1 VTTRSPEPQF
11 AEPEI
16 AAFLDEFLDAHLEE
30 LIAFRRQL
38 HAHPELSGEEHAT
51 TDLVSSRLQ
60 IAGLEPRVLTRGTGL
75 LCDLD
80 TGTSTGPVVALRAD
94 LDALAMHDD
103 KDVPYRSQVDG
114 VAHACGHDVH
124 TTVVLGAGLALARL
138 TRERDRLPGRVRL
151 VFQPAEESARG
162 GARDVIAD
170 GGLVDVGACFGY
182 HCDPRLDR
190 GTIGVRH
197 GAITSAADLVE
208 ITLHGPGGHT
218 ARPEQTVD
226 LVTVAARVVS
236 ELPGLLRERV
246 ADLNLVF
253 GAIDAGDAANVIPT
267 TAVLRGTVRSRDRDA
282 WARAPEALEIALDE
296 IVGPTGASVE
306 INHERGVPPVV
317 NDPAMTE
324 VFAAGARSVVGRDA
338 VVTMEQSAGAD
349 DFAWY
354 LQRVPGSYVR
364 LGVHDPS
371 SHGPRL
377 DLHAG
382 TFDVDEGAIEV
393 GIRVLVTATLGTFAT
408 LLVESAPSAR
418 PPTH

>member
-1 VTTRSPEPQF
+1 MTDESLEH
-11 AEPEI
+11 
-16 AAFLDEFLDAHLEE
+16 FLDEFFAAHLEE
-30 LIAFRRQL
+30 LVAFRRQL
-38 HAHPELSGEEHAT
+38 HSHPEVSGEEHAT
-51 TDLVSSRLQ
+51 TAAVSSRLQ
-60 IAGLEPRVLTRGTGL
+60 VAGLQPRVLTRGTGV

-80 TGTSTGPVVALRAD
+80 AGPAAGPMVALRAD

-103 KDVPYRSQVDG
+103 KDVPYRSQVEG

-124 TTVVLGAGLALARL
+124 TTVVLGAGLALTQLGRTAAGV
-138 TRERDRLPGRVRL
+138 PGRVRL

-170 GGLVDVGACFGY
+170 GGLAGVGACFGY
-182 HCDPRLDR
+182 HCDPRLDS
-190 GTIGVRH
+190 GVIGVRP

-208 ITLHGPGGHT
+208 ITVHGPGGHT
-218 ARPEQTVD
+218 ARPQQTVD
-226 LVTVAARVVS
+226 LVTVAARIVS

-246 ADLNLVF
+246 GDLNLVF
-253 GAIDAGDAANVIPT
+253 GAIAAGDAANVIPT
-267 TAVLRGTVRSRDRDA
+267 TAMLRGTVRSRDRDA
-282 WARAPEALEIALDE
+282 WARAPEALVAALDE
-296 IVGPTGASVE
+296 LVGPTGASVE
-306 INHERGVPPVV
+306 LDHQRGVPPVV

-324 VFAAGARSVVGRDA
+324 VFAAGARSVVGTEA
-338 VVTMEQSAGAD
+338 VVVMEQSAGAD

-354 LQRVPGSYVR
+354 LEQVPGSYVR

-393 GIRVLVTATLGTFAT
+393 GIRVLVAATLQAFET
-408 LLVESAPSAR
+408 LAP
-418 PPTH
+418 

>member
-1 VTTRSPEPQF
+1 VTSEPR
-11 AEPEI
+11 EPESP
-16 AAFLDEFLDAHLEE
+16 APDTLEPFLDEFLDAHLEE

-38 HAHPELSGEEHAT
+38 HMRPELSGEEHET
-51 TDLVSSRLQ
+51 TALVASRLQ

-75 LCDLD
+75 LCDVD

-114 VAHACGHDVH
+114 VAHACGHDAH

-138 TRERDRLPGRVRL
+138 AREQQGLPGRVRL

-190 GTIGVRH
+190 GTIGVRP

-226 LVTVAARVVS
+226 IVAVAARVVS
-236 ELPGLLRERV
+236 ELPALLRERV
-246 ADLNLVF
+246 GDLNLVF
-253 GAIDAGDAANVIPT
+253 GAIGAGDAANVIPT

-282 WARAPEALEIALDE
+282 WARAPEALVAALDE
-296 IVGPTGASVE
+296 LVGPTGANVE
-306 INHERGVPPVV
+306 LDHERGVPPVV

-324 VFAAGARSVVGRDA
+324 AFADAARSVVGTEH

-354 LQRVPGSYVR
+354 LEQVPGSYVR
-364 LGVHDPS
+364 LGVHDPAS
-371 SHGPRL
+371 AGPRL

-382 TFDVDEGAIEV
+382 TFDVDEGAIED
-393 GIRVLVTATLGTFAT
+393 GIRVLVTATVGTFALMART
-408 LLVESAPSAR
+408 RTESPR
-418 PPTH
+418 